1 MRNNLR
7 NTNSANRL
15 ISHLAAEKKKTAMA
29 LCLIALMA
37 FMWVRVL
44 FRKLP
49 ATEGAEVTEQ
59 INVNNGPNSTLKIS
73 FIELPKVVGRNDVI
87 TRNFFVSNDWQDF
100 KGNRKNIISIE
111 ELNVVPG
118 NDSEK
123 AIRTIVE
130 KIKLEA
136 IVMGE
141 NAKTFINNKVLSV
154 GDKLLISDGVDKY
167 ECEIVVIEENAVVIR
182 CGEAEVKL
190 KIKQVNEN
198 SE

>member
-7 NTNSANRL
+7 NTNNANRL

-37 FMWVRVL
+37 FMWVRVF

-49 ATEGAEVTEQ
+49 AAEGAEVTEQ
-59 INVNNGPNSTLKIS
+59 INVNNGPNSKLKIS

-182 CGEAEVKL
+182 CGKAEVKL

>member
-37 FMWVRVL
+37 FMWVRVF

-49 ATEGAEVTEQ
+49 AAEGAEVTEQ

-100 KGNRKNIISIE
+100 KGSRKNIISIE

-182 CGEAEVKL
+182 CGKADVKL

>member
-15 ISHLAAEKKKTAMA
+15 MSHLAAEKKKTAMA
-29 LCLIALMA
+29 VCLIALMA
-37 FMWVRVL
+37 FMWVRVF

-49 ATEGAEVTEQ
+49 AAEGAEVTEQ